1 MLKDE
6 FLETIFSNEEMQ
18 KIPIGIQATTISVF
32 EEILEN
38 FRKENPYATVS
49 ELFADE

>member
-6 FLETIFSNEEMQ
+6 VLEKIFEKTEMQ
-18 KIPIGIQATTISVF
+18 KIPIGTQATSVNVF
-32 EEILEN
+32 ESVLNE
-38 FRKENPYATVS
+38 FRKENPYATIS